1 MRPRTLAITAA
12 AAIAS
17 TLLLAG
23 SAGAVLAPQGVIVG
37 PGYQYL
43 GTAAPAGAY
52 IAYSQLGRE
61 SSPRLYVKA
70 AGGSPVQITKVGL
83 AYDGGFDGT
92 KVIYQL
98 ARPREGRSTIRMYD
112 VVSHL
117 FSEPAGV
124 NTGKWQY
131 GPSMSGDWVLFAR
144 LGRHRHLYLHN
155 ETTTETR
162 KIASIRKPTNRLDP
176 GQVNGDWAVWSTF
189 DRSVGYGTVWN
200 YQISTGIPGTVGS
213 NGIGKQMYA
222 ASVAPNGTVFYVRS
236 RSGCGH
242 HVVLREHVLGGADTA
257 LYRVPAGRDIH
268 KTFVVDEGGGQFSVY
283 FDRGT
288 CSGGRSNIYKLTVS

>member
-1 MRPRTLAITAA
+1 MHSRCFAIAA
-12 AAIAS
+12 AAVAGS
-17 TLLLAG
+17 LLVAG
-23 SAGAVLAPQGVIVG
+23 SAGAVPAPEGVIVG

-52 IAYSQLGRE
+52 IAYSQLGRD

-70 AGGSPVQITKVGL
+70 AGGSPVQITKAGL

-98 ARPREGRSTIRMYD
+98 ARPRRGTSTIRLYD
-112 VVSHL
+112 VVSHQ

-131 GPSMSGDWVLFAR
+131 GPSISGDWVLFAR
-144 LGRHRHLYLHN
+144 LGRHRRLFLHN
-155 ETTTETR
+155 ESTSETR
-162 KIASIRKPTNRLDP
+162 RIAHIVKPSNRLDP

-189 DRSVGYGTVWN
+189 DRALDVGDIFN
-200 YQISTGIPGTVGS
+200 YQISTGIGGTVGS
-213 NGIGKQMYA
+213 NGIGQELYA
-222 ASVAPNGTVFYVRS
+222 PSVAPNGTVVYVRS
-236 RSGCGH
+236 RRGCGR

-268 KTFVVDEGGGQFSVY
+268 KTFIVDEGGGVLSVY
-283 FDRGT
+283 FDRSP

>member
-1 MRPRTLAITAA
+1 MRWRGLEPPRPIRATRPSTLRVYQFRHQREGFGSLQEGIESAVPPRQGGTMRPRTLAITAA

-23 SAGAVLAPQGVIVG
+23 SAGAVLAPEGVIVG

-52 IAYSQLGRE
+52 IAYSQIGRE

-112 VVSHL
+112 VVSHQ

-162 KIASIRKPTNRLDP
+162 KIASIRKPSNRLDP
-176 GQVNGDWAVWSTF
+176 
-189 DRSVGYGTVWN
+189 
-200 YQISTGIPGTVGS
+200 
-213 NGIGKQMYA
+213 
-222 ASVAPNGTVFYVRS
+222 
-236 RSGCGH
+236 
-242 HVVLREHVLGGADTA
+242 
-257 LYRVPAGRDIH
+257 
-268 KTFVVDEGGGQFSVY
+268 
-283 FDRGT
+283 
-288 CSGGRSNIYKLTVS
+288 